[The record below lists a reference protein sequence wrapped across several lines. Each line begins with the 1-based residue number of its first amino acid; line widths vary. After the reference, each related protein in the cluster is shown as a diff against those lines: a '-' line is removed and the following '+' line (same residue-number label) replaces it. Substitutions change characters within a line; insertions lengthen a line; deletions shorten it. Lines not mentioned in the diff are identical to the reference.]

1 MTAAAVASERGRPS
15 TEWPD
20 FGALGEAMHALAA
33 QLFPLPRS
41 LTGPGYRRTLELL
54 EEVTGPA
61 ERHRF
66 ATGERVFDWTI
77 PPEWTIRDAWIEDPA
92 GERILSFEHSNLHV
106 VSYSVPVNRRLP
118 LGELEL
124 HLHSLPDQPH
134 AIPYRTSYY
143 RRDWGFCLPD
153 AQRRELRRGEYAVLI
168 DAELAP
174 GHVELA
180 EVVLP
185 GTGPD
190 EILFSTYC
198 CHPSMANNELSGP
211 VVAAHLA
218 ALLRERAGRHRFTYR
233 FLFAPETIGAIAYL
247 SRFGERL
254 KRRLAA
260 GYVITCV
267 GDPGAF
273 TYKRSRGGRTLAD
286 RVAEH
291 CLMHSGHDWCA
302 RDFFATGS
310 DERQYCSP
318 GFDLPVGSLM
328 RSMYGSYPEYHTSL
342 DDLALITPRALGE
355 SLELY
360 YRIVEALEANDIFEA
375 TTPWGEPNLGSR
387 GLYPTTG
394 GAAHR
399 EQRLADMMHVLNFC
413 DGGRDLLAVAD
424 RAGRPIAPFAE
435 IAGQLSEHGLLRACA
450 NRSP

>member
-1 MTAAAVASERGRPS
+1 MTTAAVAGERGPQS
-15 TEWPD
+15 TDWPD

-33 QLFPLPRS
+33 ELFPLPRS

-77 PPEWTIRDAWIEDPA
+77 PPEWTIRDAWIDGPT
-92 GERILSFEHSNLHV
+92 GDRIVSLEQSTLHV
-106 VSYSVPVNRRLP
+106 VSYSVPVHRRLS
-118 LGELEL
+118 LEELQP
-124 HLHSLPDQPH
+124 HLHSLPDQPD

-153 AQRRELRRGEYAVLI
+153 AQRGELPSGEYEVMI

-174 GHVELA
+174 GQVELA

-185 GTGPD
+185 GTEPA
-190 EILFSTYC
+190 EILFSAYC
-198 CHPSMANNELSGP
+198 CHPAMANNELSGP
-211 VVAAHLA
+211 VMSAHLA
-218 ALLRERAGRHRFTYR
+218 ALLRERAGPRRFTYR

-254 KRRLAA
+254 KQRLAA
-260 GYVITCV
+260 GYVVTCV

-273 TYKRSRGGRTLAD
+273 TYKRSRRGDCLAD
-286 RVAEH
+286 RAAEH
-291 CLMHSGHDWCA
+291 CLMHSGREWRA

-328 RSMYGSYPEYHTSL
+328 RSMYGTYPEYHTSL
-342 DDLALITPRALGE
+342 DDLTLITPQALGE

-360 YRIVEALEANDIFEA
+360 YRIVEALEANETFEA
-375 TTPWGEPNLGSR
+375 TAPWGEPNLGSR

-413 DGGRDLLAVAD
+413 DGGPDLLAVAD
-424 RAGRPIAPFAE
+424 RAGRPIAALAE
-435 IAGQLSEHGLLRACA
+435 IADRLCEHGLLRP
-450 NRSP
+450 RSSGSP